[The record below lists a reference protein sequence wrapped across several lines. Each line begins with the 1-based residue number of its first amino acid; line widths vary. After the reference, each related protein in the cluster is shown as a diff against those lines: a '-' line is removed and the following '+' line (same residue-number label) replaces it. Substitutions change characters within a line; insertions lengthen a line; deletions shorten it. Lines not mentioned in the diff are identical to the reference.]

1 MVIMVMA
8 MAMVMAMVM
17 VICEVVGVLVGGFMV
32 CCVIKAE
39 GEEQTKPE
47 RRRVALVLEY
57 GQKGRKR
64 KLLVLW
70 NEKSKLRMDCDGADK
85 DLKGKCVVLLSRK
98 AVKARK

>member
-1 MVIMVMA
+1 MA
-8 MAMVMAMVM
+8 MAMAMG
-17 VICEVVGVLVGGFMV
+17 ICEVAGVLVCGLMV
-32 CCVIKAE
+32 GCIVKAE

-47 RRRVALVLEY
+47 RRHVPLMLGY

-85 DLKGKCVVLLSRK
+85 DLKGKCVELLSRK
-98 AVKARK
+98 AAKVRK